1 MIRALHA
8 AILAWMI
15 VLAVYV
21 MGFEPSGDAFA
32 DPHAAIQVQPM
43 VVMGYVVQPYDPLP

>member
-15 VLAVYV
+15 VLAAYV
-21 MGFEPSGDAFA
+21 VGFEPSGGAQA
-32 DPHAAIQVQPM
+32 DPPAAIRVQPM
-43 VVMGYVVQPYDPLP
+43 VVMGHVVQPYDPLP